1 PALCIS
7 PFRIIA
13 GLCQNRK
20 IINRVE
26 TGCKGETGL
35 FLNLIVLG
43 ITSIPRE
50 EFEIVSFLQARVL
63 EGGGSVVFRRV
74 TVHRLP
80 RACGDDRVPSAEESA
95 LL

>member
-1 PALCIS
+1 MW
-7 PFRIIA
+7 
-13 GLCQNRK
+13 K
-20 IINRVE
+20 
-26 TGCKGETGL
+26 TGCNGETGL
-35 FLNLIVLG
+35 WLRLIVLG
-43 ITSIPRE
+43 FPSTHRE